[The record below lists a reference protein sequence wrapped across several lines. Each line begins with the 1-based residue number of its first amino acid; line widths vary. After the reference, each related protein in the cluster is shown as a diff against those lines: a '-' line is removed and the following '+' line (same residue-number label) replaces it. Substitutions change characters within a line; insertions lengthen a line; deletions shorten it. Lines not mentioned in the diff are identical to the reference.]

1 MILICWCISEKIFW
15 KAQYSILLNIHLFF
29 FVFFSLN
36 KHNYVYISKNK
47 INNLKKI
54 KIFKKQ
60 HSQTNPIY
68 IYFAQFNGSAKEK
81 IKYLFSWPKTIPTCL
96 WEKLKNNYSCTWVLG
111 FPYKIMVLI
120 LFF

>member
-54 KIFKKQ
+54 KFFKKQ

-68 IYFAQFNGSAKEK
+68 IYFAQFNGSAKREDK
-81 IKYLFSWPKTIPTCL
+81 IAFFLAKNYSYLFMRKT
-96 WEKLKNNYSCTWVLG
+96 KK
-111 FPYKIMVLI
+111 
-120 LFF
+120 